1 MMHQLYLGVDVAKDR
16 LDVFHP
22 QRGASQIDNAAATIR
37 TFVRTARC
45 EGLWVVFEATGG
57 YDRALRE
64 ALEAADVPFSRL
76 NPRQARDFA
85 RASGLLAKT
94 DRVDA
99 RMLSEFGRRM
109 QPPPTPAIPEIRAQL
124 QALATRR
131 RQLVEARKEEMTRL
145 AQTAD
150 PVTRA
155 DIRAMVTILGR
166 HIRDFE
172 ARIIALIA
180 RDPKLTKVSHRM
192 QSVPGV
198 GPIVAATLIA
208 ELPELGSLCR
218 RRIAALAGLA
228 PIAQDS
234 GKLRGRRS
242 IRGGRA
248 TVRSMLYIAAL
259 HASRHADTF
268 RAFRTRL
275 TAAGKPIKLV
285 LTATA
290 HKLLTILNAMI
301 KTETDFQMKT

>member
-1 MMHQLYLGVDVAKDR
+1 MMHQLYLGVDVSKDR
-16 LDVFHP
+16 LDVFPP
-22 QRGASQIDNAAATIR
+22 QRGVSQIDNAASTIR
-37 TFVRTARC
+37 TFVRYAQR

-99 RMLSEFGRRM
+99 RMLAEFGRRM
-109 QPPPTPAIPEIRAQL
+109 QPPRTPATPEIRAQL

-131 RQLVEARKEEMTRL
+131 RQLVEVRKEEMTRL

-150 PVTRA
+150 PVARA

-166 HIRDFE
+166 HIRDFD
-172 ARIIALIA
+172 ARIMALIA
-180 RDPKLTKVSHRM
+180 RDPKLTEVSCRM

-208 ELPELGSLCR
+208 ELPELGRLCR

-234 GKLRGRRS
+234 GKLRGRRC

-248 TVRSMLYIAAL
+248 NVRSMLYIAAL
-259 HASRHADTF
+259 HASRHTQTF
-268 RAFRTRL
+268 RAFRSRL

-301 KTETDFQMKT
+301 KTEKDFQMRT